1 MTSRREVA
9 VASSP
14 AKQDPQLLVP
24 PHLSVFQLLLSRSTH
39 SQVAGFPFM
48 LTCSP
53 PWLPLT
59 APLECLFLPFH
70 PWSRPL
76 ITLWVSL
83 SSDFSFTYSPYL
95 FLWHQITERS
105 VSLSLF
111 PVSVSYQFG
120 CLFLQNRSRSVPLG
134 VPHWESIAEWGH
146 GMNSGLNTSRPGSDS
161 KV

>member
-83 SSDFSFTYSPYL
+83 SSDFSSLTVHIYFFGTKSQRDLCLLAYFLCLYLINLAACSSRTDQGL
-95 FLWHQITERS
+95 FL
-105 VSLSLF
+105 
-111 PVSVSYQFG
+111 
-120 CLFLQNRSRSVPLG
+120 
-134 VPHWESIAEWGH
+134 
-146 GMNSGLNTSRPGSDS
+146 
-161 KV
+161 